1 MPQPDS
7 QSSSIPPL
15 PPGYTLESQPP
26 IPPLPPG
33 YALESGPSQSAQPSA
48 GEQFKAQ
55 AWSQA
60 GQNLRQGQFLNA
72 AKNIGSL
79 FTSQNPAAVSAV
91 SDTAGALR
99 SVLPQ
104 GEPRPQPPVATMQ
117 EFQRLPKEQQDA
129 YAQQIA

>member
-15 PPGYTLESQPP
+15 PPGYTLQTQDS

-48 GEQFKAQ
+48 GEQFKQQ

-79 FTSQNPAAVSAV
+79 FTSQNPAAVSALDQT
-91 SDTAGALR
+91 SSALH
-99 SVLPQ
+99 SVL
-104 GEPRPQPPVATMQ
+104 
-117 EFQRLPKEQQDA
+117 
-129 YAQQIA
+129 